1 MKESN
6 RNWSEIYEYY
16 QSKGLSYYVIKN
28 ITMIIIGVAIALL
41 PIIIFG
47 CIDYQGL
54 PSAVKLSDIF
64 YPFSKGW
71 HRANIFFKLST
82 IVFLLYIFASL
93 IQFLISIP
101 RYTRSHKYFESVLGI
116 SDRDISTTKWNEIV
130 ESVSVSDALQPVSML
145 TIAQEILRSDNYI
158 CSLVSDPSILT
169 WKFPTMTSVQH
180 FPMSQFFFN
189 FFKLALRGV
198 VIDKNGN
205 SLVNGAQTARQ
216 PRIQNKL
223 SLRFRMIGIL
233 LFLSI
238 PLMLPFQILYIIF
251 NLSKTIR
258 TISENNSISKNN
270 GNLNNGSVQPSS
282 GLSFREWTPEAKWA
296 IREYNELP
304 HLFKIRISKSY
315 EYANSYLDQF
325 PVVFVQPIAKIVSF
339 ASGSIL
345 IILALIALATDINL
359 ILTTKVFAGKSVAW
373 FAIILVFIYIISSK
387 IGNKQPPILA
397 ADESMAELEKYIHYD
412 FRDETN
418 SVHSIATQKRL
429 AHFFQPI
436 WKQIFLEIV
445 SVFLNPFLFTV
456 VLPVKSGS
464 IVEFIKTNSVENPE
478 LGWICAF
485 STFDMS
491 DRGFNGQAN
500 QRDKVLRS
508 MRNFENYNDE
518 PTQSFIAQDFTNS
531 EMTDSI
537 VHEGTLLPRASS
549 PLVRTDYGGSNEAL
563 NNIDHYSPTDFFA
576 YPAELD
582 QNM

>member
-1 MKESN
+1 MA
-6 RNWSEIYEYY
+6 
-16 QSKGLSYYVIKN
+16 
-28 ITMIIIGVAIALL
+28 IIGIAIAFS

-64 YPFSKGW
+64 YSFPEGW
-71 HRANIFFKLST
+71 SRANTFFKLST
-82 IVFLLYIFASL
+82 SVFLIYIFASL
-93 IQFLISIP
+93 VQFFVSIP
-101 RYTRSHKYFESVLGI
+101 KYLRSHKYFESVLGI
-116 SDRDISTTKWNEIV
+116 SDRDISSTKWNEIV

-169 WKFPTMTSVQH
+169 WKFPTMTTVQH
-180 FPMSQFFFN
+180 FPMSQFFFE
-189 FFKLALRGV
+189 FFKLALKGT

-216 PRIQNKL
+216 PRILNKL
-223 SLRFRMIGIL
+223 SLRFRIIGII

-238 PLMLPFQILYIIF
+238 PLMLPFEILYIIF
-251 NLSKTIR
+251 NFSKTIR
-258 TISENNSISKNN
+258 SIIENNNISKSNAN
-270 GNLNNGSVQPSS
+270 ATNAPAQQTSP
-282 GLSFREWTPEAKWA
+282 GLSLREWTPEAKWA

-304 HLFKIRISKSY
+304 HLFKIRIAKSY

-325 PVVFVQPIAKIVSF
+325 PVVFIQPIAKIISF
-339 ASGSIL
+339 TSGSIL
-345 IILALIALATDINL
+345 VILGLIALTTDINL
-359 ILTTKVFAGKSVAW
+359 IFTTKVFAGKSIAW
-373 FAIILVFIYIISSK
+373 FAIILSLIYIVSSK
-387 IGNKQPPILA
+387 ISNKQPPTLA
-397 ADESMAELEKYIHYD
+397 ADEAMAELEKYIHYD

-436 WKQIFLEIV
+436 WNQIFLEIV
-445 SVFLNPFLFTV
+445 SVFLNPFLFTI
-456 VLPVKSGS
+456 VLPFKSGS

-508 MRNFENYNDE
+508 MKNFENNNDE
-518 PTQSFIAQDFTNS
+518 QPTQSFITQDFTNS

-537 VHEGTLLPRASS
+537 VHEGTLIPRASS
-549 PLVRTDYGGSNEAL
+549 PLVRTDYCGSNEAL

-576 YPAELD
+576 YPAELEQD
-582 QNM
+582 M